1 MVKEIDYIIENFD
14 YDRVEKVMEVLDWT
28 WAVHTDSPT
37 RRPTIKE
44 MQKVNRK
51 YLEYCIE
58 QADRKMLTSKKGKK
72 GKYSTFIGGF
82 EYTASVYADTEKI
95 YLGMKFVATEFN
107 NYE

>member
-28 WAVHTDSPT
+28 WAIDANSPT

-51 YLEYCIE
+51 YLEFCVS
-58 QADRKMLTSKKGKK
+58 QASMKMLSSKKGKK
-72 GKYSTFIGGF
+72 GKYATSTGGF
-82 EYTASVYADTEKI
+82 EYSAHVYADTEKV
-95 YLGMKFVATEFN
+95 YVGMKFVATDFN